1 MGFKRFLAKQ
11 FIDVLQWTESADDV
25 LAWRFPTADLEIQ
38 NGAQLVVRETQQAL
52 FVDDGRVADL
62 FAAGRHKLTT
72 ANLPIL
78 TNLRHWT
85 KQLESPFKS
94 EVYFFSTRLRLDRTW
109 GTPAPITVRDA
120 EFGAVRLRAFGIF
133 SYRIASPAAFF
144 EQVSGTRETFLAAE
158 LEGQLRAS
166 VVTMLGD
173 HFAESRVP
181 FLDMAA
187 NQVELAAAVAERARP
202 AFAALGVALDTF
214 LIQSIALPD
223 ELQVRLDER
232 IGMGIV
238 GGDLARYQRFQV
250 AQSIPT
256 AAAQEGG
263 GAGAGV
269 GLGAGIAMGQTMAQ
283 AFAPPV
289 AAPNANE
296 RATSGAGVLC
306 GRCQARLERVTRFC
320 PECGAGLA

>member
-1 MGFKRFLAKQ
+1 
-11 FIDVLQWTESADDV
+11 
-25 LAWRFPTADLEIQ
+25 
-38 NGAQLVVRETQQAL
+38 VRETQQAL
-52 FVDDGRVADL
+52 FVDEGRVADL
-62 FAAGRHKLTT
+62 FGPGRHKLSTG
-72 ANLPIL
+72 NLPIL

-109 GTPAPITVRDA
+109 GTPAPITVRDT
-120 EFGAVRLRAFGIF
+120 EFGVVRLGAFGIF
-133 SYRIASPAAFF
+133 SYRIASPQTFF
-144 EQVSGTRETFLAAE
+144 TRVSATRETYLATE
-158 LEGQLRAS
+158 LEGQLRATL
-166 VVTMLGD
+166 VTMLGD

-187 NQVELAAAVAERARP
+187 NQVELASAVADRSRP
-202 AFAALGVALDTF
+202 AFEALGVALDTF
-214 LIQSIALPD
+214 HIQSIALPE

-250 AQSIPT
+250 AQAIPT

-283 AFAPPV
+283 AFTT
-289 AAPNANE
+289 AN
-296 RATSGAGVLC
+296 ATSGTGSASKGPEGNPASVGVLC